1 MCLHYSF
8 LNNYLNCSTN
18 IGQCGSLPPLL
29 FVIQIRNRQL
39 CQTVHPV
46 NVLIWNS
53 AAPSGHFLECYKVA
67 SHRERYCI
75 LWASRTWLCFIQNTT
90 PLSSWLNKPFVQD
103 LIPINIL
110 IPHYIKNGTWH
121 FITTVR
127 HESFLHIPYYVL
139 HLKDALFNHTI
150 TAVTVQSL
158 LFMRT
163 SWCLSASCS
172 KEITQRWPWN
182 ENEWGLCVL

>member
-1 MCLHYSF
+1 MCSYETQQHHQGIS
-8 LNNYLNCSTN
+8 LNAIKWPPTEKDTVFYE
-18 IGQCGSLPPLL
+18 LP
-29 FVIQIRNRQL
+29 
-39 CQTVHPV
+39 
-46 NVLIWNS
+46 
-53 AAPSGHFLECYKVA
+53 
-67 SHRERYCI
+67 
-75 LWASRTWLCFIQNTT
+75 RTWLCFIQNTT
-90 PLSSWLNKPFVQD
+90 PLSSWLNKPFVHD

-110 IPHYIKNGTWH
+110 VPRYIKNGTWH

-127 HESFLHIPYYVL
+127 HGSFLHIPYYVL